1 MKNKVNE
8 EKEMYMVFISR
19 RMMCLIFLI
28 IQSIFLV
35 YIVIRGTEGYAS
47 LLKVRHTN
55 KVLEQECKKYVQ
67 EIQNLELQVKEWKTS
82 LFLHEK
88 YAREKLHMG
97 KKDETVFFYTE

>member
-19 RMMCLIFLI
+19 RVMCLIFLI
-28 IQSIFLV
+28 IQSIVLV
-35 YIVIRGTEGYAS
+35 YLVIRGPQGYVS
-47 LLKVRHTN
+47 LLKVRHEN
-55 KVLEQECKKYVQ
+55 SVLEHERKKYAQ
-67 EIQNLELQVKEWKTS
+67 EIQNLELLVKEWKTS

-97 KKDETVFFYTE
+97 KKDEKVFFYEE